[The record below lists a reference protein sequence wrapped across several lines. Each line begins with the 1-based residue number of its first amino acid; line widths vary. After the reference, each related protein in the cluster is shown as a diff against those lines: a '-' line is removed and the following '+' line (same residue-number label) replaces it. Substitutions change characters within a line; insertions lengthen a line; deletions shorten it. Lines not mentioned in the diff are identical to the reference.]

1 MSEELISLKDVRIQD
16 INGTKIETMDWTMKA
31 GEAWLVIG
39 PNGGGKAD
47 FLRALAGEK
56 QIVSNTDDEVIHTV
70 FENST
75 EIVSLERAARLIEE
89 ERELD
94 ETEYM
99 NRIDEG
105 RTGRRFIS
113 EVLGGPDAKHRNQPL
128 RIECIVKIVP
138 FL

>member
-99 NRIDEG
+99 DRIDEM
-105 RTGRRFIS
+105 
-113 EVLGGPDAKHRNQPL
+113 
-128 RIECIVKIVP
+128 IVRKQRL
-138 FL
+138 FAEA

>member
-99 NRIDEG
+99 DRIDEG

-113 EVLGGPDAKHRNQPL
+113 EVLGGPDAQHRNQPL
-128 RIECIVKIVP
+128 PEMAKRLETLP
-138 FL
+138 